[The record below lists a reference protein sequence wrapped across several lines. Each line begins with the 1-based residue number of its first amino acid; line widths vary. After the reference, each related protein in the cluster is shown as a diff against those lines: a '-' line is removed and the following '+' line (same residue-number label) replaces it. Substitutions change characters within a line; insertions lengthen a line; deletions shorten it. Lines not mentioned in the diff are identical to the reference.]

1 MDDKIATLGLDDL
14 EKSHPDY
21 EENVEL
27 WELIDDVCRGSRCV
41 KARAT
46 RYLPKLD
53 GETDDAYRSR
63 RQRAKF
69 FAATGRTKEA
79 LGGMLMRKSPEVEA
93 GPIGDEVI
101 GDVTLNGQSLED
113 YALRV
118 AEASVSKGRGG
129 TFIDW
134 SESEKAPYLSFYK
147 AADVINWATTRVN
160 GREVLTMLVLRE
172 FEDHREGFEVSRRKR
187 IRRYEIEVENVT
199 DADEGNDAIGGAVY
213 FETWIETASKDGAAF
228 ESETPKRTLT
238 RRGIPLTRIP
248 FVFHNATTLGSEVG
262 EAPLGDIAELNI
274 SHYTTSASLEN
285 GRHLVGLPTPYAIGI
300 DDNVKELRL
309 GAETAWLIENENAK
323 VGFLEFTGAGL
334 GELREALKETEDQ
347 MSQLGARLLFDQKK
361 AVESTETHEMRA
373 SAETAALSKI
383 AATASVGMTE
393 VLQWLAWWG
402 GTFENPSEADVSFV
416 FNQDFV
422 SSSIAPT
429 LLDSLFKVYVAGGMS
444 FEAFFFNLDKGEL
457 YPDDWDI
464 ERELAA
470 INAAQALPGPSRTV
484 VPDEEEDDEEEDDDD
499 EDNPDS

>member
-1 MDDKIATLGLDDL
+1 MAERIATLGLADL

-21 EENVEL
+21 EDNVEI

-41 KARAT
+41 KARST
-46 RYLPKLD
+46 RYLPKLKD
-53 GETDDAYRSR
+53 ETDDAYRSR

-79 LGGMLMRKSPEVEA
+79 LGGMLMRKAPEIER
-93 GPIGDEVI
+93 GPIPEKVI
-101 GDVTLNGQSLED
+101 GDVTLNGHTLED
-113 YALRV
+113 YALQV

-129 TFIDW
+129 TFIDF
-134 SESEKAPYLSFYK
+134 STPENAPYLSFYK
-147 AADVINWATTRVN
+147 AADVINWASTRVN

-172 FEDHREGFEVSRRKR
+172 SEDHREGFEVTRRKR
-187 IRRYEIEVENVT
+187 IRRYQLEVANVT
-199 DADEGNDAIGGAVY
+199 DADEGNDKIGTAVY
-213 FETWIETASKDGAAF
+213 YETWIETVDDNGAAF
-228 ESETPKRTLT
+228 EAEEEKQVLT
-238 RRGIPLTRIP
+238 RRGIPLNRIP

-262 EAPLGDIAELNI
+262 GAPLADIAELNL

-285 GRHLVGLPTPYAIGI
+285 GRHLLGLPTPYATGV
-300 DDNVKELRL
+300 DDTVKELRL

-323 VGFLEFTGAGL
+323 VGFLEFTGSGL
-334 GELREALKETEDQ
+334 QELREALKETEDQ

-402 GTFENPSEADVSFV
+402 GAFESPGEADVSFV

-422 SSSIAPT
+422 SSSIPPT

-444 FEAFFFNLDKGEL
+444 FEAFFYNLDKGEL
-457 YPDDWDI
+457 YPDDWDL
-464 ERELAA
+464 EKELAA

-484 VPDEEEDDEEEDDDD
+484 EQKPEEEDEPEEDG
-499 EDNPDS
+499 PDS